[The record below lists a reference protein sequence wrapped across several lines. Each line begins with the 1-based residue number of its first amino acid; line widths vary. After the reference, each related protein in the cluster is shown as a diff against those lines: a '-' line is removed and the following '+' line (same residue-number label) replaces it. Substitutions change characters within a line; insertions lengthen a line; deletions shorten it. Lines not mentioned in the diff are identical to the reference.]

1 MTKLT
6 FSDGETFDTSGP
18 LRIERRRDGL
28 YVLGEGLL
36 CACDTREEAEELL
49 REFKGHRDKKGGE

>member
-18 LRIERRRDGL
+18 LRIERRKDGL
-28 YVLGEGLL
+28 YVLGEGLM
-36 CACDTREEAEELL
+36 CACDTREEAEDLL
-49 REFKGHRDKKGGE
+49 RELKGRLEKEGGA